1 MHTCECLAGS
11 QHRHA
16 NDDIGLHG
24 AHGRVRLAET
34 GVGIRG
40 NKPHLKHALERR
52 QYPLCGREI
61 LSVYP
66 PTDYT
71 RQQRSAYGH
80 THADRPSASKKCGRV
95 PGKLEA
101 ARRAAKRKPRR
112 PICTP
117 PASACV
123 RARHPTR
130 ARICVR
136 VVAFATPGRREPDAA
151 RWTQRAGSH
160 PGRDMCGIT
169 LRGACAPD
177 IRRGTEFT
185 HWPRSAASTNKNQN
199 KTNKH
204 SVPRAR
210 GSSQSRS
217 RLSGPEKWEAACRG
231 AESGAAARG

>member
-1 MHTCECLAGS
+1 M
-11 QHRHA
+11 
-16 NDDIGLHG
+16 
-24 AHGRVRLAET
+24 
-34 GVGIRG
+34 GIRG
-40 NKPHLKHALERR
+40 TNPHLKHALERR
-52 QYPLCGREI
+52 QYPLCGRET

-80 THADRPSASKKCGRV
+80 THADRPSASKCRRL

-136 VVAFATPGRREPDAA
+136 VVDSDRALALRARRCPMDAPRRLSSRPRHEPDGTARRMRARHPTRNRVYTLAA
-151 RWTQRAGSH
+151 PRGIEIRIRTKQTNIH
-160 PGRDMCGIT
+160 PGP
-169 LRGACAPD
+169 LKS
-177 IRRGTEFT
+177 E
-185 HWPRSAASTNKNQN
+185 
-199 KTNKH
+199 
-204 SVPRAR
+204 
-210 GSSQSRS
+210 SRS
-217 RLSGPEKWEAACRG
+217 RLSGPKNGRLPAGG
-231 AESGAAARG
+231 AEFGAAARG